1 MPEKRTYI
9 DYVTDIRDELDK
21 ITSFTGTL
29 AYEDFIKDEKTVY
42 AVIRCF
48 EIIGE
53 AVKKLPEEIK
63 RQYPEIPWKRI
74 AGMRDKLIH
83 GYFGVDYPTLWQ
95 TIQKRCPE
103 IRPVIEKVLKN
114 LHT

>member
-9 DYVTDIRDELDK
+9 DYVTDIKNELGK
-21 ITSFTGTL
+21 IEAFTHRFS
-29 AYEDFIKDEKTVY
+29 YEDFIKDEKTVY

-63 RQYPEIPWKRI
+63 KQHPDIPWKRI

-95 TIQKRCPE
+95 TVKKRCPE
-103 IRPVIEKVLKN
+103 IKPKIEHILKT
-114 LHT
+114 LLL